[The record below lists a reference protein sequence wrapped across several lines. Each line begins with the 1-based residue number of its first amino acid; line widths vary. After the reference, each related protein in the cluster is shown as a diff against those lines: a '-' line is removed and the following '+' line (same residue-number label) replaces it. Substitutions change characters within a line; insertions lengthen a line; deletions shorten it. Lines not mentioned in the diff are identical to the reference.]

1 MKRSVLAVLLALVGL
16 SGLPSAGAQGLPDP
30 TRPAIGPG
38 SGSGSGNAAAAT
50 PAQLQVVLI
59 GRGPAAR
66 KVAVIS
72 GQTLRI
78 GDKFDGAVLAS
89 ISENEVVLRN
99 GSKVQVLKLFP
110 APKQR
115 SDGSD
120 GNVKQ

>member
-1 MKRSVLAVLLALVGL
+1 MDQVMKHSALAVLLALL
-16 SGLPSAGAQGLPDP
+16 GLPGLQGAIAQDLPDP
-30 TRPAIGPG
+30 TRPAIGL
-38 SGSGSGNAAAAT
+38 GSGNAAAAT

-78 GDKFDGAVLAS
+78 GDKFDGAVLAG

-99 GSKVQVLKLFP
+99 GNKMQVLKLFP
-110 APKQR
+110 VPEQR
-115 SDGSD
+115 SGGSD
-120 GNVKQ
+120 VNVKR